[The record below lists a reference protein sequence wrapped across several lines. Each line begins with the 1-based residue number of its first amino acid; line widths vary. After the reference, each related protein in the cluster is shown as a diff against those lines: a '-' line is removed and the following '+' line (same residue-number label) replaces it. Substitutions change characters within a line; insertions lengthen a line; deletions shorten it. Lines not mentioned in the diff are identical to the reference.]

1 MPTAEKQQIK
11 YRFFC
16 PHCTGRALYAKEKY
30 KFYSVV
36 CRNCQKEVL
45 YDENGWFEVTDPDE
59 LRKVN
64 A

>member
-45 YDENGWFEVTDPDE
+45 YDENGWF
-59 LRKVN
+59 
-64 A
+64 